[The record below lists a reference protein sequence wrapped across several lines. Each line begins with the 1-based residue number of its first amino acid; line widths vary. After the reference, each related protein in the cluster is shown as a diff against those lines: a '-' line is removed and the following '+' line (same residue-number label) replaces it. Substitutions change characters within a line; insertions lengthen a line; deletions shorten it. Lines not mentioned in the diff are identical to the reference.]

1 MRQYLSKCL
10 GGRAIFA
17 MCWLLTAFLLAV
29 LIDPAPGLAASLD
42 PASQHTLGMPDGIAD
57 DPSETRTHE
66 RPAAISARIESHAL
80 RMSRKIQI
88 ATRDDWSVSFL
99 YARPSQAR
107 APPETVA

>member
-1 MRQYLSKCL
+1 MRQHLYKCL

-17 MCWLLTAFLLAV
+17 MCWLLTAVLFTV
-29 LIDPAPGLAASLD
+29 LINPTPGNALLPD
-42 PASQHTLGMPDGIAD
+42 QASQHTLGMPDGIAD
-57 DPSETRTHE
+57 DPSETRTPE
-66 RPAAISARIESHAL
+66 RPAAISTRIESHAL
-80 RMSRKIQI
+80 HMSRKMQI